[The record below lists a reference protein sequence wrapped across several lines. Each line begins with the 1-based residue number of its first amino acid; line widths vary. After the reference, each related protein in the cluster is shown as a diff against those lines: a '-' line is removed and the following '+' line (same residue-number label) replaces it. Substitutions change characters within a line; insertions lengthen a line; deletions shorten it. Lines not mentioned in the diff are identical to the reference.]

1 MHDDAIVR
9 LSNLGK
15 QDYWT
20 GVVISETGEILTTSQ
35 TLGNAPIV
43 DIELSDGTRGQACVT
58 GRDDRIGLA
67 LLKPLVEP
75 RAYDFAELSG
85 TAPVVGE
92 QIGLLQ
98 HTRFSSALDQRITI
112 VSGYRSSSTGD
123 GYDYFQILA
132 ADNSTGDGAVLI
144 NERGQL
150 QGMRM
155 PSAWLLQNEV
165 GNPGEVWAVD
175 APSIASI
182 ALPFLRSK
190 PMFVGLPPVT
200 EGPGPC
206 PPCIPP
212 LISGAITL
220 DGKDVPAGSTLHARI
235 VGEGQPDLWAWTTIE
250 TPGEFILVLPCTPCK
265 GEYLGATI
273 EFWLEC
279 RRCSTTAT
287 LERWSVPF
295 KQLDLAF

>member
-35 TLGNAPIV
+35 ALGNAPIV
-43 DIELSDGTRGQACVT
+43 DIELSDSTQGQACVT

-175 APSIASI
+175 ASSIAST
-182 ALPFLRSK
+182 ALPVLRSGRMRMHIEK
-190 PMFVGLPPVT
+190 AWLLGEPFILH
-200 EGPGPC
+200 
-206 PPCIPP
+206 
-212 LISGAITL
+212 GAVTL
-220 DGKDVPAGSTLHARI
+220 DGQDVPIGALVHAKVSKEGHPSYWRSTTVWEAGYFVFELYPPSYND
-235 VGEGQPDLWAWTTIE
+235 V
-250 TPGEFILVLPCTPCK
+250 
-265 GEYLGATI
+265 TI
-273 EFWLEC
+273 EFLMDC
-279 RRCSTTAT
+279 NVSHTTVT
-287 LERWSVPF
+287 QGSFLVLSVHEI
-295 KQLDLAF
+295 DLAF